1 MSQPD
6 LTQLMTQHRIILVRC
21 NPLDREWIVSTHLSD
36 CQRWRLN
43 VAILQGRGYANA
55 NDAIASPFPLLL
67 DAIRNV
73 STEGNFLFDN
83 YLTFVATLAP
93 WERQLIYEQFADLY
107 SLCQYRYRLVLLQ
120 TDDTPLPIELARF
133 IYEYTWKLP
142 TAAEI
147 TELFGEHHFEPT
159 ERNLRLASGL
169 AYQDLKLAL
178 QQSIDHPEP
187 ELYLETYRNAR
198 LSLLGVKYDPPPAF
212 KEIAGLDELVLAID
226 KLKFRFSQQAIDIG
240 LPYPKGWLLVGIPGT
255 GKTYSARSIAS
266 ALGYPMLSLEIDK
279 IKVGGLTAM
288 ARVLEIARVCAP
300 CIFYMDEIEKLF
312 TRDDKPLLSLLLTWL
327 QDKTFPVFVIGTLN
341 RIDDLPIEATRAGRF
356 DTVWEVDSP
365 DAESRL
371 NLFLLF
377 LKRFDPR
384 FRDDLVFDKYEWQ
397 GILDETI
404 EYVGAEIEQIV
415 IDTIARIK
423 ECDPNVEITARD
435 LLEEAM
441 QFNCLFE
448 RNSKQIVT
456 IRNSIR
462 ELAKPSHSKKQ
473 SILAPRNIDPYRPAK
488 VASSN

>member
-6 LTQLMTQHRIILVRC
+6 FTELMSRHRIILVRC
-21 NPLDREWIVSTHLSD
+21 NPLDREWIVNTHLSD

-43 VAILQGRGYANA
+43 VAIG

-73 STEGNFLFDN
+73 STGGGNFIFDN

-107 SLCQYRYRLVLLQ
+107 SLCQHQYRIVLLQ
-120 TDDTPLPIELARF
+120 TDDSPLPLELARF

-142 TAAEI
+142 TPAEI
-147 TELFGEHHFEPT
+147 TELFGEYHFEPSD
-159 ERNLRLASGL
+159 RNLRLASGL

-178 QQSIDHPEP
+178 QQSHQSLEP
-187 ELYLETYRNAR
+187 KLYLETYRNAR
-198 LSLLGVKYDPPPAF
+198 LSLMGVKFNPPPAF
-212 KEIAGLDELVLAID
+212 KEIAGLSELVAAIE
-226 KLKFRFSQQAIDIG
+226 KLKFRFSQRAIDIG
-240 LPYPKGWLLVGIPGT
+240 LPYPKGCLLVGIPGT
-255 GKTYSARSIAS
+255 GKSLSAKYISS
-266 ALGYPMLSLEIDK
+266 VLGYPMLSLEIDK

-288 ARVLEIARVCAP
+288 ARVLDIAKVCAP
-300 CIFYMDEIEKLF
+300 CIFYIDEIEKLF

-327 QDKTFPVFVIGTLN
+327 QDKNFPVYVIGTLN
-341 RIDDLPIEATRAGRF
+341 RIEDLPVEATRAGRF

-384 FRDDLVFDKYEWQ
+384 FKHDLVFDKYEWQ

-423 ECDPNVEITARD
+423 ECDPNGEVTARD

-441 QFNCLFE
+441 NFNCIFN
-448 RNSKQIVT
+448 RNSKQIVAM
-456 IRNSIR
+456 RNSIR
-462 ELAKPSHSKKQ
+462 ELAKPSHSGRQ
-473 SILAPRNIDPYRPAK
+473 SILAPRNYDPYRPAR
-488 VASSN
+488 VSSN

>member
-1 MSQPD
+1 MSQD
-6 LTQLMTQHRIILVRC
+6 LIQLMTQHRIVLVRC

-43 VAILQGRGYANA
+43 VAIA
-55 NDAIASPFPLLL
+55 NDAIASPFGLLL

-73 STEGNFLFDN
+73 STEGNFIFDN

-93 WERQLIYEQFADLY
+93 WEQQLIYEQFADLY
-107 SLCQYRYRLVLLQ
+107 SL
-120 TDDTPLPIELARF
+120 
-133 IYEYTWKLP
+133 
-142 TAAEI
+142 
-147 TELFGEHHFEPT
+147 
-159 ERNLRLASGL
+159 
-169 AYQDLKLAL
+169 
-178 QQSIDHPEP
+178 
-187 ELYLETYRNAR
+187 
-198 LSLLGVKYDPPPAF
+198 VKYDPPPAF
-212 KEIAGLDELVLAID
+212 NEIAGLDELVLAID
-226 KLKFRFSQQAIDIG
+226 KLKFRFSQRAIDLG

-279 IKVGGLTAM
+279 VKVGGLTAM

-384 FRDDLVFDKYEWQ
+384 FKDDLVFDKYEWQ

-423 ECDPNVEITARD
+423 EGDPDGEVTARD

-473 SILAPRNIDPYRPAK
+473 SILAPRNFDPYRPAK
-488 VASSN
+488 VTSSN

>member
-1 MSQPD
+1 MSQSD
-6 LTQLMTQHRIILVRC
+6 FTQLMTQHRIVLLRC

-36 CQRWRLN
+36 SQRWRLN
-43 VAILQGRGYANA
+43 VAIANNA
-55 NDAIASPFPLLL
+55 VASPFSLLL
-67 DAIRNV
+67 KAIGNV
-73 STEGNFLFDN
+73 NTDGNFIFDN

-107 SLCQYRYRLVLLQ
+107 SVCEHRYRLVLLQ

-133 IYEYTWKLP
+133 VHEYTWKLP
-142 TAAEI
+142 TAVEI
-147 TELFGEHHFEPT
+147 SELFSEYDFEPSD
-159 ERNLRLASGL
+159 RNLRLASGL

-178 QQSIDHPEP
+178 QQSVETPEP
-187 ELYLETYRNAR
+187 DVYIETYRNAR
-198 LSLLGVKYDPPPAF
+198 LSLMGVKYDPPPVF

-288 ARVLEIARVCAP
+288 ARVLEVARVCAP

-341 RIDDLPIEATRAGRF
+341 RIEDLPVEATRAGRF
-356 DTVWEVDSP
+356 DAVWEVDSP

-377 LKRFDPR
+377 LKRFDSR
-384 FRDDLVFDKYEWQ
+384 FKDDVVFELYEWQ

-423 ECDPNVEITARD
+423 ESDPNAEVTARD

-441 QFNCLFE
+441 EFHCMFE

-462 ELAKPSHSKKQ
+462 ALAKPSHSKKN
-473 SILAPRNIDPYRPAK
+473 SILAPRKFDPYRRK
-488 VASSN
+488 QVTTSN

>member
-1 MSQPD
+1 MSQD
-6 LTQLMTQHRIILVRC
+6 LIQLMTQHRIVLVRC

-43 VAILQGRGYANA
+43 VAIA
-55 NDAIASPFPLLL
+55 NDAIASPFGLLL

-73 STEGNFLFDN
+73 STEGNFIFDN

-93 WERQLIYEQFADLY
+93 WEQQLIYEQFADLY
-107 SLCQYRYRLVLLQ
+107 SL
-120 TDDTPLPIELARF
+120 
-133 IYEYTWKLP
+133 
-142 TAAEI
+142 
-147 TELFGEHHFEPT
+147 
-159 ERNLRLASGL
+159 
-169 AYQDLKLAL
+169 
-178 QQSIDHPEP
+178 
-187 ELYLETYRNAR
+187 
-198 LSLLGVKYDPPPAF
+198 VKYDPPPAF
-212 KEIAGLDELVLAID
+212 NEIAGLDELVLAID
-226 KLKFRFSQQAIDIG
+226 KLKFRFSQRAIDLG

-279 IKVGGLTAM
+279 VKVGGLTAM

-384 FRDDLVFDKYEWQ
+384 FKDDLVFDKYEWQ

-423 ECDPNVEITARD
+423 EGDPNGEVTARD

-473 SILAPRNIDPYRPAK
+473 SILAPRNFDPYRPAK
-488 VASSN
+488 VTSSN

>member
-1 MSQPD
+1 MLQD

-21 NPLDREWIVSTHLSD
+21 NPLDREWIVSTNLSD
-36 CQRWRLN
+36 CVRWRLN
-43 VAILQGRGYANA
+43 DEIGSDPVF
-55 NDAIASPFPLLL
+55 SPFSLLL

-73 STEGNFLFDN
+73 SNGGNFIFDN

-133 IYEYTWKLP
+133 IHEYNWTLP

-147 TELFGEHHFEPT
+147 TELFGEYHFEPT
-159 ERNLRLASGL
+159 DRNLRLASGL

-178 QQSIDHPEP
+178 QQSGESPEP

-198 LSLLGVKYDPPPAF
+198 LSLMGVKYDPPPVF
-212 KEIAGLDELVLAID
+212 KEIAGLDELVAAID
-226 KLKFRFSQQAIDIG
+226 KLKFRFSQQAIDLG

-300 CIFYMDEIEKLF
+300 CIFYMDESEKLF

-341 RIDDLPIEATRAGRF
+341 RIEDLPVEATRAGRF
-356 DTVWEVDSP
+356 DAVWEVDSP

-377 LKRFDPR
+377 LKRFDSR
-384 FRDDLVFDKYEWQ
+384 FKDDLVFDKYEWQ

-415 IDTIARIK
+415 IDTIARVK
-423 ECDPNVEITARD
+423 ECDPNGEVTARD

-441 QFNCLFE
+441 EFHCMFE

-473 SILAPRNIDPYRPAK
+473 SILAPRNFDPYRPAK
-488 VASSN
+488 VTLSN

>member
-6 LTQLMTQHRIILVRC
+6 FTQLITRHRIVLVRC
-21 NPLDREWIVSTHLSD
+21 NPLDREWIVNTHLSD

-43 VAILQGRGYANA
+43 VAIGDDSLS
-55 NDAIASPFPLLL
+55 SPFPLLL

-73 STEGNFLFDN
+73 STSGGNFIFDN

-107 SLCQYRYRLVLLQ
+107 SLCQHQYQIVLLQ
-120 TDDTPLPIELARF
+120 TDDSLLPLELARF

-142 TAAEI
+142 TITEI
-147 TELFGEHHFEPT
+147 TELFDEYHFEPSD
-159 ERNLRLASGL
+159 RNLRLASGL

-178 QQSIDHPEP
+178 QQSSESSEP
-187 ELYLETYRNAR
+187 EIYLETYRNAR
-198 LSLLGVKYDPPPAF
+198 LSLMGVKYDPPPVF
-212 KEIAGLDELVLAID
+212 KEIAGLDELVAAID
-226 KLKFRFSQQAIDIG
+226 KLKFRFSQRAIDIG

-341 RIDDLPIEATRAGRF
+341 RIEDLPVEATRAGRF

-377 LKRFDPR
+377 LKRFDAR
-384 FRDDLVFDKYEWQ
+384 FKDSIVFDKYEWQ

-415 IDTIARIK
+415 VDTVAKVK
-423 ECDPNVEITARD
+423 ECDLNAEVTARD

-441 QFNCLFE
+441 QFNCIFN
-448 RNSKQIVT
+448 RNSKQIVLM
-456 IRNSIR
+456 RNSIR
-462 ELAKPSHSKKQ
+462 ELAKPSHSKKY
-473 SILAPRNIDPYRPAK
+473 SILAPRNIDPYSPPK
-488 VASSN
+488 VNSN